1 MGDADGDCDGK
12 CKGFGIC
19 TDDEAM
25 ASGLAEASFFCNE
38 GGVKVEPINRLRS
51 RGGSADMMM
60 SLVSFSGSASGAP
73 KRRRL
78 SSGVP
83 RWEGPMG

>member
-1 MGDADGDCDGK
+1 MMGDADGDCDGN
-12 CKGFGIC
+12 CNGFGNC
-19 TDDEAM
+19 MDEEVA
-25 ASGLAEASFFCNE
+25 ASGLAEASFFCNDD
-38 GGVKVEPINRLRS
+38 GVEVEPIKALGS
-51 RGGSADMMM
+51 RGGSAHVMM

-83 RWEGPMG
+83 RWE